1 MENNQREIVQTVVNK
16 TKKLATG
23 EVKTYQYT
31 IEYSRKPKAVFAA
44 ETVAAVKQQVV
55 ASVQH
60 KRIIADH
67 GIKSAYWLHKILAM

>member
-1 MENNQREIVQTVVNK
+1 MENNQRETVQTVVNK

-23 EVKTYQYT
+23 EVKTYQY
-31 IEYSRKPKAVFAA
+31 IIQYSRKSKPVFAA
-44 ETVAAVKQQVV
+44 KTVAAIKQQVA

-60 KRIIADH
+60 KRIMADH